1 MSHKGNKLI
10 AIPDGTTVTI
20 DPNKVIV
27 KGGQGQLEVAYPSKL
42 IKVELVDKNV
52 KVSRADNEKRTKMY
66 HGTVNA
72 NINNAIIGV
81 SQGFKK
87 TLKIVG
93 VGYKAQVTGTKLVL
107 AMGFSH
113 PVEFEI
119 PKGLKVACPAP
130 TQIDI
135 SGFDK
140 IIVGEFAAKVRAV
153 RKPEPY
159 KGKGIMYEN
168 EHIIR
173 KVGKTAE
180 SASGGA
186 GGGAKK

>member
-10 AIPDGTTVTI
+10 DIISGTNIDIAPSVVT
-20 DPNKVIV
+20 V
-27 KGGQGQLEVAYPSKL
+27 KGPLGQLKVNYPAGL
-42 IKVELVDKNV
+42 IKVEKIENQI
-52 KVSRADNEKRTKMY
+52 KVSRTNDEKQTKMY

-81 SQGFKK
+81 NQGFKK
-87 TLKIVG
+87 SLKIVG
-93 VGYKAQVTGTKLVL
+93 VGYKAAITNGKLVL

-113 PVEFEI
+113 PVEFVI
-119 PKGLKVACPAP
+119 PEGLKVTCPSAI
-130 TQIDI
+130 QIEI
-135 SGFDK
+135 TGYDK
-140 IIVGEFAAKVRAV
+140 IVVGEFAAKVRAV
-153 RKPEPY
+153 RPPEPY
-159 KGKGIMYEN
+159 KGKGIMYLG

-186 GGGAKK
+186 GGAKK

>member
-1 MSHKGNKLI
+1 MSHKGNRLI
-10 AIPDGTTVTI
+10 NVIAGTQVDI
-20 DPNKVIV
+20 APNKVTV
-27 KGGQGQLEVAYPSKL
+27 KGPKGTLTVDYPAGL
-42 IKVELVDKNV
+42 IKVEKVEPNGI
-52 KVSRADNEKRTKMY
+52 KVSRVNDEKQTKMY

-72 NINNAIIGV
+72 NISNAIIGV
-81 SQGFKK
+81 NEGFKK

-93 VGYKAQVTGTKLVL
+93 VGYKAAVQGSKLVL

-113 PVEFEI
+113 PVEFVI
-119 PKGLKVACPAP
+119 PQGLKVSCPAP

-135 SGFDK
+135 EGYDK
-140 IIVGEFAAKVRAV
+140 IVVGEFAAVVRAV

-159 KGKGIMYEN
+159 KGKGIMYDN

-180 SASGGA
+180 SASGS
-186 GGGAKK
+186 AKK

>member
-10 AIPDGTTVTI
+10 KIIDGTQVDI
-20 DPNKVIV
+20 APNKVTI
-27 KGGQGQLEVAYPSKL
+27 KGPQGQLTVDYPANL
-42 IKVELVDKNV
+42 IKVEKVDKDI
-52 KVSRADNEKRTKMY
+52 KVSRVNDEKQTKMY

-72 NINNAIIGV
+72 NIANAIVGV
-81 SQGFKK
+81 NTGFKK

-93 VGYKAQVTGTKLVL
+93 VGYKAAVTNGKLVL

-113 PVEFEI
+113 PVEFAI
-119 PKGLKVACPAP
+119 PQGLKVTCPSAI
-130 TQIDI
+130 QIDI
-135 SGFDK
+135 QGFDK
-140 IIVGEFAAKVRAV
+140 VLVGEFAANVRKV

-180 SASGGA
+180 ATA
-186 GGGAKK
+186 TAAPKK

>member
-10 AIPDGTTVTI
+10 QIISGTNVDIAPSTVTI
-20 DPNKVIV
+20 
-27 KGGQGQLEVAYPSKL
+27 KGPMGELKVAYPSRL
-42 IKVELVDKNV
+42 IKVEKVNDNI
-52 KVSRADNEKRTKMY
+52 KVSRANNEKQTKMY

-72 NINNAIIGV
+72 NIANAIIGV
-81 SQGFKK
+81 NKGFKK

-93 VGYKAQVTGTKLVL
+93 VGYKAAVSGSKLVL
-107 AMGFSH
+107 AIGYSH
-113 PVEFEI
+113 PVEFAI
-119 PKGLKVACPAP
+119 PAGLKVACPAP

-140 IIVGEFAAKVRAV
+140 IVVGEFAAKVRAV
-153 RKPEPY
+153 RPPEPY

-180 SASGGA
+180 ATA
-186 GGGAKK
+186 TAKK